1 MTDDDH
7 LVHVSGHPARD
18 ELRRMYRLVK
28 PRYAIPVHGEWR
40 HLSAHAELAREA
52 GAIPFMMEDGDI
64 ITLSP
69 GRPAITDS
77 APVGRLVLDGTRL
90 VPLTGEVMS
99 ARRRMLFNGIVVASV
114 AVDQSGNLRGR
125 PKISAPGLMDP
136 DDPDSNRVADDFAE
150 TLRDLP
156 ANLRRDDAALE
167 DAARS
172 ALRRALGR
180 KLGKR
185 PMVDVHLIRV

>member
-1 MTDDDH
+1 
-7 LVHVSGHPARD
+7 
-18 ELRRMYRLVK
+18 
-28 PRYAIPVHGEWR
+28 
-40 HLSAHAELAREA
+40 LSAHAELAREA
-52 GAIPFMMEDGDI
+52 GSTPFMMEDGDI

-90 VPLTGEVMS
+90 VPLKGEVMA

-114 AVDQSGNLRGR
+114 AVDQGGNLKGR
-125 PKISAPGLMDP
+125 PKVSAPGLLDP
-136 DDPDSNRVADDFAE
+136 EDPETSRVTDEFAE
-150 TLRDLP
+150 SLRDLP
-156 ANLRRDDAALE
+156 ANMRRDDAALQ
-167 DAARS
+167 DAVRS
-172 ALRRALGR
+172 ALRRTLGR

>member
-1 MTDDDH
+1 
-7 LVHVSGHPARD
+7 
-18 ELRRMYRLVK
+18 MYKLVK
-28 PRYAIPVHGEWR
+28 PRYSVPVHGEWR

-52 GAIPFMMEDGDI
+52 GATPFMMEDGDI

-90 VPLTGEVMS
+90 VPLKGEVMS

-114 AVDQSGNLRGR
+114 AVEQSGNVRGR
-125 PKISAPGLMDP
+125 PKVTAPGLLDP
-136 DDPDSNRVADDFAE
+136 EDPEIDRVASDFADS
-150 TLRDLP
+150 LQNLP
-156 ANLRRDDAALE
+156 ANLRRDDVALL
-167 DAARS
+167 DAAKS
-172 ALRRALGR
+172 ALRRTLGR
-180 KLGKR
+180 KMGKR